1 MSTHPAV
8 YRIEIGL
15 DHADQRIDNFLVT
28 HLKGVPK
35 DHLYRLLRRG
45 EVRVNQG
52 RIKPH
57 YRLQV
62 GDQVRIPPV
71 RHGEEEPSGRP
82 GTRLLSL
89 VEKQIL
95 FEDSGLLVLNK
106 PAGLAVHGGSG
117 LRFGVIEI
125 LRALRPEVS
134 SLELV
139 HRLDRDTSGLLM
151 LAKRRSILR
160 ELHALLRA
168 GEVEKHYLALARGVW
183 SGGTVN
189 APLLKNHLQSGERV
203 VRVDITG
210 KEATTQFTRLASSK
224 NVSILPA
231 TLVDVQPITGRTH
244 QIRVHA
250 VHAGHPIAGDEKYG
264 DPDFN
269 RLARDSFGLQR
280 LFLHAHRLKLA
291 KKGLS
296 WEAPLEESLQ
306 LVVKKATGEKYYSKA
321 IVEWL

>member
-1 MSTHPAV
+1 VSTHPAV
-8 YRIEIGL
+8 YRIEIGP
-15 DHADQRIDNFLVT
+15 DHADQRIDNFLAT

-35 DHLYRLLRRG
+35 DHVYRLLRRG

-57 YRLQV
+57 YRLQI

-71 RHGEEEPSGRP
+71 RQGEEEPSGRP
-82 GTRLLSL
+82 NLRLLSIL
-89 VEKQIL
+89 EKQIL
-95 FEDSGLLVLNK
+95 FEDSGFLVLNK

-134 SLELV
+134 GLELV

-168 GEVEKHYLALARGVW
+168 GEVEKHYLALVRGTW

-189 APLLKNHLQSGERV
+189 APLLKNHLQSGERI
-203 VRVDITG
+203 VRVDLTG
-210 KEATTQFTRLASSK
+210 KEASTQFTRLASSK
-224 NVSILPA
+224 NVSTLPA

-250 VHAGHPIAGDEKYG
+250 VYAGHPIAGDEKYG

-269 RLARDSFGLQR
+269 RFTRDTFGLQR
-280 LFLHAHRLKLA
+280 LFLHAHRLKLS

-296 WEAPLEESLQ
+296 WEAPPEEALQ
-306 LVVKKATGEKYYSKA
+306 SVIKKMTGEK
-321 IVEWL
+321 L